1 MTTPPPPP
9 HHTLDDIIYS
19 TTMLSS
25 KLIRRRQVIAVIMLL
40 LRRLRVEATSSN
52 VLGFISTSK
61 LAKPSSV
68 DHFHYHIHHRYI
80 SFISA
85 SPLSMASPMS
95 WEMITNQNSKTV
107 KLFKSIHKNKA
118 KRNESGFTVA
128 EGVRLVADIL
138 SDEKSR
144 KLVRRIIV
152 SESLINGQNSSEYQQ
167 QLEHLLNVVEMETRQ
182 SKLEL
187 ANGSRNEDTIDPV
200 TINIGTDQVL
210 AACSGTVT
218 TQGVVALMEIP
229 QSLDASIVAKTAN
242 ESSKPP
248 FYVILD
254 GLQDPGNVGTI
265 LRSCAA
271 SHVSALVLLP
281 DSCDVWNPKAVRSAM
296 GASFRVPVIELK
308 ERDGALNKLLDML
321 SSCGIESNRVFAA
334 TMEDTGDGRSSIAHF
349 DVHFDKGAALILGKE
364 GAGLGCEVR
373 NAMAQGVIST
383 VHIPMA
389 QGTESLNAAVCGS
402 IIMFERMRQLSAIRS
417 ASAN

>member
-1 MTTPPPPP
+1 
-9 HHTLDDIIYS
+9 
-19 TTMLSS
+19 MLVT
-25 KLIRRRQVIAVIMLL
+25 RRQIIAIMMLL
-40 LRRLRVEATSSN
+40 LRKLRVEATSST
-52 VLGFISTSK
+52 VVGFITKSPA
-61 LAKPSSV
+61 LAKPSV
-68 DHFHYHIHHRYI
+68 DHFHYLNHHRHM
-80 SFISA
+80 SSTSA
-85 SPLSMASPMS
+85 ALFFTSSPMS
-95 WEMITNQNSKTV
+95 WEMITNQSSKTV
-107 KLFKSIHKNKA
+107 KLFKSIHKNKS

-128 EGVRLVADIL
+128 EGVRLVTDIL

-152 SESLINGQNSSEYQQ
+152 SESLINGQNSNEYQQ
-167 QLEHLLNVVEMETRQ
+167 QLEHLLNVVEMESRQ
-182 SKLEL
+182 SK
-187 ANGSRNEDTIDPV
+187 AQFASGSRTEDTIDPV

-229 QSLDASIVAKTAN
+229 QSLDASIVARTAN
-242 ESSKPP
+242 ESNKPP

-308 ERDGALNKLLDML
+308 EKDGALDKMLHMLD
-321 SSCGIESNRVFAA
+321 SCGIESDRVFAA
-334 TMEDTGDGRSSIAHF
+334 TMEDTGDGRASIAHY
-349 DVHFDKGAALILGKE
+349 DVDFDKGAAIILGKE
-364 GAGLGCEVR
+364 GEGLREEVR

-402 IIMFERMRQLSAIRS
+402 IIMFERMRQLSATQS

>member
-1 MTTPPPPP
+1 
-9 HHTLDDIIYS
+9 
-19 TTMLSS
+19 MLVT
-25 KLIRRRQVIAVIMLL
+25 RRQIIAIMMLL
-40 LRRLRVEATSSN
+40 LRKLRVEATSST
-52 VLGFISTSK
+52 VVGFITKSPA
-61 LAKPSSV
+61 LAKPSV
-68 DHFHYHIHHRYI
+68 DHFHYLNHHRHM
-80 SFISA
+80 SSTSA
-85 SPLSMASPMS
+85 ALFFTSSPMS
-95 WEMITNQNSKTV
+95 WEMITNQSSKTV
-107 KLFKSIHKNKA
+107 KLFKSIHKNKS

-128 EGVRLVADIL
+128 EGVRLVTDIL

-152 SESLINGQNSSEYQQ
+152 SESLINGQNSNEYQQ
-167 QLEHLLNVVEMETRQ
+167 QLEHLLNVVEMESRQ
-182 SKLEL
+182 SK
-187 ANGSRNEDTIDPV
+187 AQFASGSRTEDSIDPV

-229 QSLDASIVAKTAN
+229 QSLDASIVARTAN
-242 ESSKPP
+242 ESNKPP

-308 ERDGALNKLLDML
+308 EKDGALDKMLHMLD
-321 SSCGIESNRVFAA
+321 SCGIESDRVFAA
-334 TMEDTGDGRSSIAHF
+334 TMEDTGDGRASIAHY
-349 DVHFDKGAALILGKE
+349 DVDFDKGAAIILGKE
-364 GAGLGCEVR
+364 GEGLSEEVR

-402 IIMFERMRQLSAIRS
+402 IIMFERMRQLSATQS

>member
-1 MTTPPPPP
+1 
-9 HHTLDDIIYS
+9 
-19 TTMLSS
+19 MLVT
-25 KLIRRRQVIAVIMLL
+25 RRQIIAIMMLL
-40 LRRLRVEATSSN
+40 LRKLRVEATSST
-52 VLGFISTSK
+52 VVGFITKSPA
-61 LAKPSSV
+61 LAKPSV
-68 DHFHYHIHHRYI
+68 DHFHYLNHHRHM
-80 SFISA
+80 SSTSA
-85 SPLSMASPMS
+85 ALFFTSSPMS
-95 WEMITNQNSKTV
+95 WEMITNQSSKTV
-107 KLFKSIHKNKA
+107 KLFKSIHKNKS

-128 EGVRLVADIL
+128 EGVRLVTDIL

-152 SESLINGQNSSEYQQ
+152 SESLINGQNSNEYQQ
-167 QLEHLLNVVEMETRQ
+167 QLEHLLNVVEMESRQ
-182 SKLEL
+182 SK
-187 ANGSRNEDTIDPV
+187 AQFASGSRTEDSIDPV

-229 QSLDASIVAKTAN
+229 QSLDASIVARTAN
-242 ESSKPP
+242 ESNKPP

-308 ERDGALNKLLDML
+308 EKDGALDKMLHMLD
-321 SSCGIESNRVFAA
+321 SCGIESDRVFAA
-334 TMEDTGDGRSSIAHF
+334 TMEDTGDGRASIAHY
-349 DVHFDKGAALILGKE
+349 DVDFDKGAAIILGKE
-364 GAGLGCEVR
+364 GEGLREEVR

-402 IIMFERMRQLSAIRS
+402 IIMFERMRQLSATQS